1 MISGRSDGA
10 YAQAVHTTAASAT
23 TPRSSSGGRL
33 LGLLAASHPGPSLTV
48 TVVATVLA
56 ATTGRGLGGTVLTAS
71 AVLTGQLSVGWC
83 NDRADLHRDIATGR
97 RDKPLTTGTVTPRT
111 VATAALCALV
121 LCVPLSLAMG
131 PAAGGVHL
139 VAVALAWSYNLGIKR
154 TPLSWLPYAAAFA
167 LLPAVVTLGL
177 PNHPWP
183 PGWAMAAGALL
194 GIGAHASNV
203 LPDIEDDLT
212 TGVRGL
218 PQRLGAH
225 RARLMAAVPLLAAS
239 TVLVLGPSTPA
250 GPLEW
255 TGLAVTS
262 ALAAAVV
269 LPPRSGA
276 RSRLPFTATLL
287 LAVLDVA
294 LLVLRGAALA

>member
-1 MISGRSDGA
+1 MLG
-10 YAQAVHTTAASAT
+10 AVHSTATPAA
-23 TPRSSSGGRL
+23 TPRSGSGGRL
-33 LGLLAASHPGPSLTV
+33 LGLLAASHPGPALTV
-48 TVVATVLA
+48 TLVATALA
-56 ATTGRGLGGTVLTAS
+56 ASVGRGPGGTALTAS

-83 NDRADLHRDIATGR
+83 NDRADLRRDIASGR
-97 RDKPLTTGTVTPRT
+97 SDKPLAVGTVTPRA
-111 VATAALCALV
+111 VATAALCALA
-121 LCVPLSLAMG
+121 LCVPLSLANG

-139 VAVALAWSYNLGIKR
+139 AGVASAWSYNLGVKR
-154 TPLSWLPYAAAFA
+154 TRLSWLPYAAAFG

-183 PGWAMAAGALL
+183 PAWAMAAGALL
-194 GIGAHASNV
+194 GVGAHAANV

-218 PQRLGAH
+218 PQRLGAR

-239 TVLVLGPSTPA
+239 AVLVLGPATPL

-255 TGLAVTS
+255 AG
-262 ALAAAVV
+262 LAAAAPPAAAIA

-276 RSRLPFTATLL
+276 RSRLPFAATLL
-287 LAVLDVA
+287 LAILDVA
-294 LLVLRGAALA
+294 LLVLRGNALT